1 MRTVRIATLLAVLA
15 LAGCNTVA
23 GVGEDISG
31 ASRMVQGGMGG
42 GGGY

>member
-15 LAGCNTVA
+15 LAVCNTVA
-23 GVGEDISG
+23 GVGEDITG
-31 ASRMVQGGMGG
+31 ASRMVQGGIG

>member
-31 ASRMVQGGMGG
+31 ASRMVQGNIG

>member
-31 ASRMVQGGMGG
+31 ASRMVQGGIG